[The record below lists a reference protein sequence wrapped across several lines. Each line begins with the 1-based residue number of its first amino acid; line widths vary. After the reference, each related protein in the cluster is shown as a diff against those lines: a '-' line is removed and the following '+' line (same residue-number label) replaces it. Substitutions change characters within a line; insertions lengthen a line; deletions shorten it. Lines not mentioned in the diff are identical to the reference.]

1 MSELSQALKRILL
14 PVALA
19 TAFGGI
25 APAYAN
31 TVRIVGPENEDPNAW
46 VQHSEQMRSSSFDY
60 VKTPNKPY
68 TNVRC
73 YGPTSAKETLW
84 SIASRHRPNNSVSVY
99 QVIGAIKH
107 INPQAFENNN
117 IHSLIPGSYLVMPKP
132 AQIKREDTQLVR
144 RVLEQDKL
152 REPYASKNR
161 KTTTSKPSTKK
172 AVVKKAPVKHAAPAS
187 QTRSQTKAQT
197 KPAVNPAKSTSTTI
211 ESADHFTIPAKPT
224 VPANKVSPSANTAT
238 KAALATVATATVL
251 GPMAVDAGEPIAEQ
265 SSATKVNTEQPK
277 AITSAPA
284 QVTSSATG
292 GDNTGA
298 NTVSSQ
304 SNTASVQR
312 DGAIPPKPQ
321 DVSDPL
327 NASDEQLT
335 QLIESNHMLKVRLAE
350 MQQEMASLREQVGDD
365 DEFRNEVI
373 NFIRQQRQ
381 QEPAVPEEN
390 KTSWLNQLAD
400 NPTALI
406 AAGLIPCGL
415 LAGLLAFFLY
425 RRGKKKSKKSRR
437 KRLHNFHLMMR
448 HLLNL
453 IWTLKIS

>member
-1 MSELSQALKRILL
+1 
-14 PVALA
+14 
-19 TAFGGI
+19 
-25 APAYAN
+25 
-31 TVRIVGPENEDPNAW
+31 
-46 VQHSEQMRSSSFDY
+46 
-60 VKTPNKPY
+60 
-68 TNVRC
+68 
-73 YGPTSAKETLW
+73 
-84 SIASRHRPNNSVSVY
+84 
-99 QVIGAIKH
+99 
-107 INPQAFENNN
+107 
-117 IHSLIPGSYLVMPKP
+117 
-132 AQIKREDTQLVR
+132 
-144 RVLEQDKL
+144 EQDKL
-152 REPYASKNR
+152 REPYASKNK
-161 KTTTSKPSTKK
+161 KTATSKPSAKK
-172 AVVKKAPVKHAAPAS
+172 TVVKKAPVKHAAPAS
-187 QTRSQTKAQT
+187 QTRSQTKAQPKLQI
-197 KPAVNPAKSTSTTI
+197 KPAVNPAKSTSTTV

-224 VPANKVSPSANTAT
+224 VPANKVSPSTNTAT

-251 GPMAVDAGEPIAEQ
+251 GPMAVDAGEPITEQ

-284 QVTSSATG
+284 QVTSSATE

-321 DVSDPL
+321 DVSANAAASLPQDVSNPL

-381 QEPAVPEEN
+381 QEQAVPEEN

-406 AAGLIPCGL
+406 AAGLIPGGL

-425 RRGKKKSKKSRR
+425 RRSKKEEQEEQAEKNSQ
-437 KRLHNFHLMMR
+437 LPLIDDASSSEP
-448 HLLNL
+448 NL
-453 IWTLKIS
+453 DSEDKLDE